1 MHLREA
7 IKRCNESEKNSTL
20 LKACGKGDCFR
31 EPQKEAIPE
40 EWNNLLAISTVLL
53 EKCSGAFPWTIRVPQ
68 PWHYWHSGPSNSLWG
83 VILSTDRMLTSIP
96 ALYLLNARSTPC
108 PPRIH
113 WGGRGR
119 KCPIWEPL
127 AWIRFFKTLFWLYSY
142 LVTFQKKK
150 NSLRCYLINQNLD
163 Y

>member
-108 PPRIH
+108 PPRIQTVTSTGVGGVGSAPFENH
-113 WGGRGR
+113 WPGSDFS
-119 KCPIWEPL
+119 K
-127 AWIRFFKTLFWLYSY
+127 LYSGY
-142 LVTFQKKK
+142 ILT
-150 NSLRCYLINQNLD
+150 
-163 Y
+163 